1 MQWILN
7 SWKALD
13 NKVIASSF
21 QSCGLCL
28 PIDGSEDHKI
38 HCFKNRQPCSAGA
51 ERLKAMST
59 IMDDQRED
67 PFQNVTD
74 SDIEEATPDV
84 VILEED
90 SENDDL
96 LEIE

>member
-1 MQWILN
+1 MVL
-7 SWKALD
+7 
-13 NKVIASSF
+13 
-21 QSCGLCL
+21 
-28 PIDGSEDHKI
+28 KI

-51 ERLKAMST
+51 ERLKAKST

-67 PFQNVTD
+67 PFQNVTN
-74 SDIEEATPDV
+74 SDIEEAIPDV

-96 LEIE
+96 IEIE

>member
-1 MQWILN
+1 M
-7 SWKALD
+7 
-13 NKVIASSF
+13 
-21 QSCGLCL
+21 
-28 PIDGSEDHKI
+28 
-38 HCFKNRQPCSAGA
+38 SA
-51 ERLKAMST
+51 

-74 SDIEEATPDV
+74 SDIDKATPDV

-96 LEIE
+96 IEIE

>member
-1 MQWILN
+1 MTEAVILFVL
-7 SWKALD
+7 SLFKKD
-13 NKVIASSF
+13 ISFCVI
-21 QSCGLCL
+21 
-28 PIDGSEDHKI
+28 
-38 HCFKNRQPCSAGA
+38 
-51 ERLKAMST
+51 
-59 IMDDQRED
+59 

-96 LEIE
+96 IEIE